1 MSDDLT
7 VDFKIVLI
15 IDLLDPES
23 PTRTTLQNV
32 TFFFELFMINGGKNA
47 IATTEQGTG

>member
-7 VDFKIVLI
+7 VDFKML

-32 TFFFELFMINGGKNA
+32 TFFFELIMIYDGKNSV
-47 IATTEQGTG
+47 ATTEQGSG